1 MECLHRKILTIICD
15 LSTRPGDSSVDRL
28 LISWSICPRYLVAH
42 SVNSVKSTVS
52 RINQIEKVIHQNCGR
67 RKFAQSI
74 RNRGKGK
81 NEFLA
86 DMDAH

>member
-1 MECLHRKILTIICD
+1 M
-15 LSTRPGDSSVDRL
+15 
-28 LISWSICPRYLVAH
+28 
-42 SVNSVKSTVS
+42 
-52 RINQIEKVIHQNCGR
+52 EKVIGQNCGR

-86 DMDAH
+86 DMDVH